1 MVETLLVEAVL
12 ITIVGFV
19 ESNAIAK
26 AYALEHSYEVSANR
40 ELVALGTA
48 NFMGVS
54 KHVSSLQI
62 I

>member
-1 MVETLLVEAVL
+1 MFESLAIEAVL

-26 AYALEHSYEVSANR
+26 SYALEHSYEVSANR

-48 NFMGVS
+48 NFFGVRNMQTLTIS
-54 KHVSSLQI
+54 Y
-62 I
+62 